1 MAFDENDY
9 TPDVGTMVDRVRSSM
24 LHTDYRFNFLEA
36 IAANALDDAQT
47 FVSNVEEFIKTLS
60 VDEFPQ
66 LETSEMDEIPD
77 LDYSNRPEL
86 GRLDFTFNAPSFSK
100 DLQLKSFEAV
110 DSLINGLSF
119 DLPNLGSADV
129 SLPSAPNLAAL
140 GNIPASPS
148 VSMPAV
154 PAAPTNLA
162 IPDPPTIRDFDVI
175 DFPTVSIPSFDVD
188 FVPSVIANPGEFS
201 WGDTPVYTSDIYAD
215 ILINLLDGLRN
226 GGTGLAPDVEQ
237 AIYDNHL
244 RRINEAS
251 ESRIEEAENYFA
263 GRGFT
268 LPSGMLAY
276 KLSRISREALASKEQ
291 ASREV
296 MTSQAELAQKN
307 THFIMER
314 GLQLEGVLREF
325 FVSNANMS
333 LSAQKAAAG
342 YAIEAHRAM
351 AEGARLNIEQWKA
364 QYEVWKAKVEN
375 AKLPFEEAK
384 LKLEIAKGNAD
395 IQRLHVDI
403 YKSRLDGARMGLD
416 LYKGQLDA
424 VRVAAEIEG
433 IRVQI
438 FESEIKAW
446 LARVEANSQ
455 LVNLYKGQLEGE
467 KVKVDIFNAEV
478 TGYVQTLEARKKK
491 LDALIARRDSIV
503 EENKARVLEFNAY
516 VDKYKADLDAETKI
530 IGAKVDGFRADAA
543 AYSAETDREK
553 AHYEAKLSQID
564 SRVKV
569 AGYKLQESMARL
581 EAAVRGFE
589 SIKKLQL
596 EGLTGV
602 MNVGAQLAASAIQGI
617 NTNTSISYSGGDSFQ
632 QSTSWQHSK
641 VVTASA

>member
-9 TPDVGTMVDRVRSSM
+9 TPDVGTMVDRVQSSM

-36 IAANALDDAQT
+36 IAANALDDART
-47 FVSNVEEFIKTLS
+47 FVSNVEGFIRTLTM
-60 VDEFPQ
+60 DDIPQ
-66 LETSEMDEIPD
+66 LETTEMEDIPD

-86 GRLDFTFNAPSFSK
+86 GKLDFTFNAPSFSET
-100 DLQLKSFEAV
+100 LQLRSFDAV
-110 DSLINGLSF
+110 DSLINDLSF
-119 DLPNLGSADV
+119 DLPSIGSADV
-129 SLPSAPNLAAL
+129 SLPAAPQLASL
-140 GNIPASPS
+140 GAMPASPS
-148 VSMPAV
+148 VSMPSV
-154 PAAPTNLA
+154 PAAPTNLE
-162 IPDPPTIRDFDVI
+162 IPDPPTIRDFDVV
-175 DFPTVSIPSFDVD
+175 DFPTVSIPNFDID
-188 FVPSVIANPGEFS
+188 FVPAVVTAPGEFS
-201 WGDTPVYTSDIYAD
+201 WGDAPTYTSDIYSD
-215 ILINLLDGLRN
+215 ILVKLLDGLRN
-226 GGTGLAPDVEQ
+226 GDTGLAPDVEQ

-244 RRINEAS
+244 RRINEEN

-276 KLSRISREALASKEQ
+276 KLSRVSREAMASKEQ

-296 MTSQAELAQKN
+296 MISQAELAQKN

-314 GLQLEGVLREF
+314 GIQLEGVLREF

-333 LSAQKAAAG
+333 LNAQKAAAD
-342 YAIEAHRAM
+342 YAIEVHRAM
-351 AEGARLNIEQWKA
+351 ADGARLRIEQWKA
-364 QYEVWKAKVEN
+364 QYDVWKAKVEN

-403 YKSRLDGARMGLD
+403 YKGRLDGARMGLD
-416 LYKGQLDA
+416 FYKGQLEA
-424 VRVAAEIEG
+424 VRVGAEIEQLK
-433 IRVQI
+433 VQI

-455 LVNLYKGQLEGE
+455 VVNLYKGQLEGE
-467 KVKVDIFNAEV
+467 KIKVDIFNAEV
-478 TGYVQTLEARKKK
+478 TAHVQALEARKKK
-491 LDALIARRDSIV
+491 LEALIARRDSIV

-530 IGAKVDGFRADAA
+530 LGAKVDGFKADAA

-553 AHYEAKLSQID
+553 AHYEAKLHQID

-569 AGYKLQESMARL
+569 AGYKLQESVTRL

-617 NTNTSISYSGGDSFQ
+617 NTNTSISYNGSDGFQ

-641 VVTASA
+641 MVTVSA